1 VITTTAFHAAMEITT
16 ELERNR
22 NVLLN
27 TRKNVSAAELCLSH
41 LVASCRWLSC
51 LYKRAGRHHTPIR
64 VRQVGAVSAM
74 TDQARRVL
82 RSMAKR
88 ETRIKVVLALFM
100 LGMIGLI
107 VFIIYYIAGRKR
119 A

>member
-1 VITTTAFHAAMEITT
+1 
-16 ELERNR
+16 
-22 NVLLN
+22 
-27 TRKNVSAAELCLSH
+27 
-41 LVASCRWLSC
+41 
-51 LYKRAGRHHTPIR
+51 
-64 VRQVGAVSAM
+64 M